1 MNKNLSFRSL
11 IGVAAGLALWGFA
24 TLGQAASLVT
34 KTPGL
39 PDIDSSGQDPLPLEI
54 HYNAGSQAFSASS
67 GGYFFFDPAPPT
79 YFSDGSYS
87 VSARIDTGGNL
98 IADPGN
104 LVSLHGN
111 IEGGTGDLN
120 LFTGHIS
127 QFAYTFDASANT
139 SEFQFVVD
147 VTSTDASLG
156 FNPGTQVGIIML
168 SRTNWGSFG
177 GGFDDTAGTATVDNF
192 LLATAVPEPSIL
204 ALLGIGVLAAGR
216 VSRRGAAT
224 A

>member
-1 MNKNLSFRSL
+1 MNQNAPYRGL
-11 IGVAAGLALWGFA
+11 IGTVAALALWGFA

-39 PDIDSSGQDPLPLEI
+39 PDIDSSGDSPHLEI
-54 HYNAGSQAFSASS
+54 HYNAGSQAFSANS
-67 GGYFFFDPAPPT
+67 GGFFFFDPAPPT

-87 VSARIDTGGNL
+87 VSAQIDTSGNL

-104 LVSLHGN
+104 LVSLYGD
-111 IEGGTGDLN
+111 IDGGTGVLN

-168 SRTNWGSFG
+168 SHTNWGSFG

-192 LLATAVPEPSIL
+192 LLASVPEPSIL
-204 ALLGIGVLAAGR
+204 ALLGIGALATGLR
-216 VSRRGAAT
+216 SRRGATT